1 MVRVEE
7 RRETKVPDLQHAI
20 VVQKQVRPLDVAVQ
34 HPPVVAVLQSRQQL
48 VHIALDLRPQTPL
61 EGELDLGAGGE
72 AGEVVDHVV
81 EDEVE
86 AAGHAGGDE
95 AVELDDIGVV
105 EAAEDEDL
113 PGHEA
118 HALGL
123 QVVEAHLLERHDLA
137 AHRVPRLVHVAVREE
152 AHLVDLLEGV
162 GAARGPA
169 VDGVAG
175 DGGEPGGPARGHLLA
190 ARLVREAPPDAHLG
204 VRVRVRRP
212 RRPRA

>member
-48 VHIALDLRPQTPL
+48 VHIALDLGQ
-61 EGELDLGAGGE
+61 GELDLGAGGE

-137 AHRVPRLVHVAVREE
+137 AHRVPRLVHVAVR
-152 AHLVDLLEGV
+152 ALPDLVDLLEGV
-162 GAARGPA
+162 EIGR
-169 VDGVAG
+169 
-175 DGGEPGGPARGHLLA
+175 
-190 ARLVREAPPDAHLG
+190 AH
-204 VRVRVRRP
+204 V
-212 RRPRA
+212 